1 MAPTQL
7 ASHLFV
13 LCTCLLENE
22 LTSGAISVFSEFLNL
37 PSSHFCFK
45 QTCIAQDDLLA
56 DCKMPDQSRPLQ
68 QQHKQRSVGRL
79 WLLLAFFLGIYCGQ
93 TTCLVGTLKFHAMG
107 DENVDLPNNE
117 GDVTP
122 QSYPSTVQ
130 TIGSPSLLPKRI
142 IAVFGTE
149 SSGSTFLATTLG
161 IATEA
166 FPANGTYVTLPPDR
180 YGNPGRTIVER
191 VVAKRAMS
199 PDRSIEIQHLSLPWG
214 MWFSPKG
221 NCNPEYAKHTEV
233 VEALVP
239 EECFRFEHEASWPS
253 RLNVTAP
260 ESCREEAHISA
271 WNVWGT
277 NSLSGH
283 AAKSSEGSRRTWS
296 CGSKCGMG
304 LNAGYA
310 LYPRRFFVNISSHVE
325 WYLSRGVD
333 ITAIVSVRD
342 RSISHRGKTRVH
354 CKNETVALSEES
366 KARGIMREALKTY
379 GSYGRYENKG
389 RVIMVS
395 YEGLMSLKS
404 EYLFDVYNSLGI
416 NSAYSPEFK
425 DGNEKYV
432 SKDN

>member
-1 MAPTQL
+1 
-7 ASHLFV
+7 
-13 LCTCLLENE
+13 
-22 LTSGAISVFSEFLNL
+22 
-37 PSSHFCFK
+37 
-45 QTCIAQDDLLA
+45 
-56 DCKMPDQSRPLQ
+56 MPDLSRTLQQRHRRRFGGKLWVILVFLLGIYFGRSSYVIGISNIQAIGGVYLDPPSNKNEAIALSRPLT
-68 QQHKQRSVGRL
+68 SVKPSGSS
-79 WLLLAFFLGIYCGQ
+79 
-93 TTCLVGTLKFHAMG
+93 TLF
-107 DENVDLPNNE
+107 
-117 GDVTP
+117 
-122 QSYPSTVQ
+122 
-130 TIGSPSLLPKRI
+130 PKRI
-142 IAVFGTE
+142 IAIFGTE

-161 IATEA
+161 IATGA

-180 YGNPGRTIVER
+180 HGNPGRTIVER

-260 ESCREEAHISA
+260 ELCREEAHISV
-271 WNVWGT
+271 WNVWGKK
-277 NSLSGH
+277 SLSGQ
-283 AAKSSEGSRRTWS
+283 AAKSSEGRGTSWS
-296 CGSKCGMG
+296 CGSKCGLG

-342 RSISHRGKTRVH
+342 RSISHRGKMRVH
-354 CKNETVALSEES
+354 CKNETVALNEES
-366 KARGIMREALKTY
+366 KARDIMREALKIY
-379 GSYGRYENKG
+379 GNNGKYGNKG
-389 RVIMVS
+389 RAMLVS
-395 YEGLMSLKS
+395 YEGLMSLKD
-404 EYLFDVYNSLGI
+404 EYLFEVYNSLGI
-416 NSAYSPEFK
+416 DSIYSPEFH

-432 SKDN
+432 SKNN